1 MMNKNKKQINKNEK
15 QKINTIDYKSM
26 FDKLNSLKDIKYL
39 SKSDLESLKLH
50 LDKQIIVKN

>member
-1 MMNKNKKQINKNEK
+1 MNKNKKQINKNEK

-50 LDKQIIVKN
+50 LDKQIIFKN